1 MEQKR
6 IREISKK
13 IVKAKNLLEEIGE
26 TPFEGVNAH
35 INRALICMHQAL
47 FDLGTEEKEWGPAD
61 KKRVNYVGW
70 G

>member
-13 IVKAKNLLEEIGE
+13 IVKAKSLLEEIGE

-35 INRALICMHQAL
+35 INRALISMDQAL
-47 FDLGTEEKEWGPAD
+47 FDLGTEEKEGGPAD
-61 KKRVNYVGW
+61 KKRFKYG
-70 G
+70 GLD